1 MIQID
6 FYQEWR
12 GAMTRLNTKL
22 FSHTRKYST
31 FSIFWVEEKPG
42 DVCTTQ
48 MQKVKTAEF
57 ISFFMFWYLFL
68 KFKFLALIVFND
80 KTWHVVT

>member
-1 MIQID
+1 
-6 FYQEWR
+6 
-12 GAMTRLNTKL
+12 MTRLNTKL

-57 ISFFMFWYLFL
+57 ISFFYVLVSIL
-68 KFKFLALIVFND
+68 EVQVFG
-80 KTWHVVT
+80 THSV